1 MKFTV
6 VNNVERVPKMK
17 KINEYHCP
25 ICNYFEFREAQQVS
39 AFFMD
44 ICPRCQ
50 VGKLE
55 KVGQIIHNLPD
66 TKK

>member
-1 MKFTV
+1 
-6 VNNVERVPKMK
+6 MK